1 MTTCILF
8 IGLDVHKDTIALA
21 VADEGRDG
29 EIRSHGTIENNSA
42 NVSRMLKRLAKPGKE
57 LHFCY
62 EAGPCG
68 YGLYRQIVD
77 AGHVCVVAAPSAIP
91 IKPGDRVKTDRLDAI
106 KLARLFRAG
115 ELHAVWVPD
124 AAHEAMRDLIR
135 SRSDAMKHVRSSKQQ
150 LQAFLL
156 RHGRIYRGPNVWNRT
171 HFRWLTDQRF
181 EHPAHQIVFQDY
193 VNAIHDGQKRHDQL
207 VKMIE
212 SLIPQWSMKPLVDA
226 LCVMKGV
233 NVIAA
238 STVLCATG
246 DLRRFP
252 SPMKLCSYF
261 GLVPSEHSSGDS
273 VKRGGI
279 TRTGN
284 IEVRQVLT
292 QSAWC
297 YRFPAQVTKHSAQA
311 YSEAEKKV
319 RDVAWR
325 AQVRLCGR
333 YRRLTANGKKAQ
345 VVCIAIARELTT
357 FIWEMGQVVTPAS

>member
-42 NVSRMLKRLAKPGKE
+42 NVSSMLKRLAKPGKE

-77 AGHVCVVAAPSAIP
+77 AGHVCVVAAPSTIP

-156 RHGRIYRGPNVWNRT
+156 RHGRIYRGPNVGTVRISVGSPI
-171 HFRWLTDQRF
+171 RGLSILLTR
-181 EHPAHQIVFQDY
+181 
-193 VNAIHDGQKRHDQL
+193 
-207 VKMIE
+207 
-212 SLIPQWSMKPLVDA
+212 
-226 LCVMKGV
+226 
-233 NVIAA
+233 
-238 STVLCATG
+238 
-246 DLRRFP
+246 
-252 SPMKLCSYF
+252 LCSRITSM
-261 GLVPSEHSSGDS
+261 PSTTGRNATISSL
-273 VKRGGI
+273 R
-279 TRTGN
+279 
-284 IEVRQVLT
+284 
-292 QSAWC
+292 
-297 YRFPAQVTKHSAQA
+297 
-311 YSEAEKKV
+311 
-319 RDVAWR
+319 
-325 AQVRLCGR
+325 
-333 YRRLTANGKKAQ
+333 
-345 VVCIAIARELTT
+345 
-357 FIWEMGQVVTPAS
+357 